1 MVGEILSMKTNCEII
16 INDLELI
23 QFIDYYIYR
32 QPIILFIRKNICLC
46 DQYLYEVAMSYK
58 LLNAY
63 VECF

>member
-23 QFIDYYIYR
+23 QFIDYW
-32 QPIILFIRKNICLC
+32 QPIILFIRKNIYLC

>member
-23 QFIDYYIYR
+23 QFIDYW

-46 DQYLYEVAMSYK
+46 DDYEYLYEVAMSYK